1 MFPREEVVVEM
12 LLRYM
17 DKIFALQPRANAI
30 EYGVIAAII
39 GTAVFA
45 ILLAFAEPIAA
56 ACQAI
61 IDGSAGPIN

>member
-1 MFPREEVVVEM
+1 M

-17 DKIFALQPRANAI
+17 DKIFALQPRANGI

-56 ACQAI
+56 ACQSVLHGGA
-61 IDGSAGPIN
+61 GSIN